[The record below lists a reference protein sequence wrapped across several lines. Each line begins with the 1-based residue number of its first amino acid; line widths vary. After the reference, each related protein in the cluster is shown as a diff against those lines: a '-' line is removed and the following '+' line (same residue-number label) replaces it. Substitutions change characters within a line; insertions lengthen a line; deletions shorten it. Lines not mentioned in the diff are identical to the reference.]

1 VLLANLARVK
11 AMLVVIVEQGE
22 FTHGQGVKELLSG
35 TDVQPLVVLGR
46 ILVVTV

>member
-1 VLLANLARVK
+1 MHVGMVECQRL
-11 AMLVVIVEQGE
+11 LVVIVEQGE